1 MMSRAF
7 GFVLASGVLAV
18 VGLAS
23 IWAASARASTPLN
36 ATPRKVQPQ
45 SSFRLTTKDISGKIV
60 SIPAPGAKATV
71 VALTSTTCPL
81 CLRYGP
87 TLASLEKQYAK
98 SGVQFVFVNPTEEPL
113 ADMQSMR
120 SRLGWKGAYVLDPES
135 VVTRQMGSKTT
146 TEAYVLDAQ
155 GVVQYR
161 GAVDDQYA
169 IGASLPEPRKR
180 FLASAL
186 DSVLKGAK
194 PAITFTE
201 APGCLLNVEA
211 AAPQV
216 AVTYHG
222 QIRSFIDKNCLQ
234 CHRPGGVG
242 PFTLDSYASVKSRGK
257 MLQYVMKEGIMPP
270 WFADHPKDKS
280 PWINDRQLAPQDKAM
295 FDAWVE
301 AGMPEGKPDPKYVAP
316 KFVEGWTIGKPDSIL
331 QIPNPIAV
339 KATGTMPYQNVVV
352 PTGFTEDKWVTAI
365 EVMPTDLSVVHHVL
379 VFVGDRSRRQLG
391 EISDDELDEISGF
404 FGIYVPGNSALVYSN
419 GLAKRIPKGANLRF
433 QIHYTPNGKETQD
446 QTRIGFKFA
455 TEPPKQ
461 EVHTASLV
469 NLQFVIPAQAPNHE
483 VTAQMRIPSE
493 VKILSFLPHMHVR
506 GKAARYELTPSGGQ
520 QTTLLNVPKYNFN
533 WQLNY
538 IFKEPLSLKK
548 GDNLKYTAWYD
559 NSENN
564 PANPD
569 PNRRVGWGL
578 QTSDEMHLGYLEYI
592 VPGEK
597 PGTTNGV
604 LRNRGVAIGNQSFIT
619 STFKR
624 LDRNSDGFVTEE
636 EARLLWNRIK
646 DADANGD
653 GKISLEE
660 AKEHFGG

>member
-7 GFVLASGVLAV
+7 GLALASSVLAV
-18 VGLAS
+18 IGLGSLWASSALAS
-23 IWAASARASTPLN
+23 SSHRGAPTVAQSQSAS
-36 ATPRKVQPQ
+36 
-45 SSFRLTTKDISGKIV
+45 RLTVKDVSGKTV
-60 SIPAPGAKATV
+60 TIPVPGAKATV

-113 ADMQSMR
+113 ADMQAMR
-120 SRLGWKGAYVLDPES
+120 TRLGWKGAYVLDPDG
-135 VVTRQMGSKTT
+135 VVTRHMGSKTT
-146 TEAYVLDAQ
+146 TEVYVLDAQ
-155 GVVQYR
+155 GDVQYR

-180 FLASAL
+180 YLAMAL
-186 DSVLKGAK
+186 ESVLKGAK
-194 PAITFTE
+194 PAIRSTE

-211 AAPQV
+211 AAPQE
-216 AVTYHG
+216 AVTYHSR
-222 QIRSFIDKNCLQ
+222 IRSFIDKHCVE

-242 PFTLDSYASVKSRGK
+242 PFTLDSYSAVKSRGK

-270 WFADHPKDKS
+270 WFADHPKDTS
-280 PWINDRQLAPQDKAM
+280 PWINDRQLAPQDKAL
-295 FDAWVE
+295 FDAWIE
-301 AGMPEGKPDPKYVAP
+301 SGMPEGKPDPAYVAP
-316 KFVEGWTIGKPDSIL
+316 KHVDGWTIGNPDSVL

-379 VFVGDRSRRQLG
+379 VFVGDRTRRQQG

-404 FGIYVPGNSALVYSN
+404 FGIYVPGNSALVYAN

-433 QIHYTPNGKETQD
+433 QIHYTPNGKETKD

-469 NLQFVIPAQAPNHE
+469 NLQFVIPPNAPNHE
-483 VTAQMRIPSE
+483 VTAQMRIPSD

-520 QTTLLNVPKYNFN
+520 PTTLLNVPKYNFN

-548 GDNLKYTAWYD
+548 GDSLKYTAWYD

-578 QTSDEMHLGYLEYI
+578 QTADEMHLGYLEYI

-597 PGTTNGV
+597 PGTTHGV
-604 LRNRGVAIGNQSFIT
+604 LRNRGVAIGSQNFIT
-619 STFKR
+619 STFRR
-624 LDRNSDGFVTEE
+624 LDRNGDGFVTEE

-646 DADANGD
+646 DADANAD